1 MKRMILVIALSLL
14 ISPVFTQKASAAAI
28 CNDGTYSSSSGS
40 GTCSHHGG
48 VRTWL

>member
-1 MKRMILVIALSLL
+1 MKRLMLIAIVALCG
-14 ISPVFTQKASAAAI
+14 SPLFVSPASAAAI

-48 VRTWL
+48 VRQWL